1 MSGEAILVSRREAAE
16 RLGMSLRS
24 FERFVQPE
32 IKLVRQGRMVLVP
45 ARELEKWA
53 ERNAALT
60 LEANR

>member
-53 ERNAALT
+53 ERHSALT